1 MFHIIRLDTY
11 DYNPLSKI
19 KEKYCNEEQQKK
31 KNHPVNIFMYIV
43 LNILTL
49 TAEEWNFRDRGMAQR
64 TKRGSRL
71 VPL

>member
-19 KEKYCNEEQQKK
+19 KEKYCNEKK
-31 KNHPVNIFMYIV
+31 KKITLLTFFMYIV

-49 TAEEWNFRDRGMAQR
+49 TAEEWNFRDKGMAQR
-64 TKRGSRL
+64 TKRSSRL